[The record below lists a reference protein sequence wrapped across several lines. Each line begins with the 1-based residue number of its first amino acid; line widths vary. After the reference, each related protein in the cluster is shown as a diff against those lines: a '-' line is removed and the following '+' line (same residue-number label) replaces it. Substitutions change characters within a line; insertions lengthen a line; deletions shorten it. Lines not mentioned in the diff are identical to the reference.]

1 MLRLFS
7 ASDIHAS
14 DIVFRKFVNAGNH
27 YKADALFFVGDITGK
42 ALVLVVRKGGPAEEL
57 YEAEFLGIRQTAR
70 GRAELSA
77 LLSKMADRGYY
88 YKVVDEKELDSLAG
102 NEVALRKAM
111 YQEMVARVEGWMRL
125 ATEVL
130 KGTNK
135 RLFMIIGNDDPSSIA
150 DVIASFSNDNI
161 VNMNERVFELDGK
174 CEGFGLPYSNITPW
188 HLPGDIPEEALEGK
202 IGTLIGKLH
211 DPANSIFVTH
221 VPPVNTIIDVAPY
234 LEDLHLKVDMTG
246 VQMSHVGSTAVRAAI
261 EKHQPFM
268 SLHGHIHESKGLA
281 KIGRT
286 QCFNAGS
293 EYEQGILKGALVNI
307 ESNPM
312 KVKSYMF
319 TSG

>member
-1 MLRLFS
+1 MLRIFS

-42 ALVLVVRKGGPAEEL
+42 ALILVVKKGNLAEEV
-57 YEAEFLGIRQTAR
+57 YEAEFLGIKQTAR
-70 GRAELSA
+70 GKAELTA

-88 YKVVDEKELDSLAG
+88 YKIVDERELESLVG
-102 NEVALRKAM
+102 NEPELRKAM
-111 YQEMVARVEGWMRL
+111 YQEMVARVEGWMKL
-125 ATEVL
+125 ATEAL
-130 KGTNK
+130 KGTKK
-135 RLFMIIGNDDPSSIA
+135 RLFMIIGNDDPAAIA
-150 DVIASFSNDNI
+150 DVVASFSNDNI
-161 VNMNERVFELDGK
+161 INMNERVFELDGT

-188 HLPGDIPEEALEGK
+188 HLPGDIPEDELEEK
-202 IGTLIGKLH
+202 IRTLVGKLR

-221 VPPVNTIIDVAPY
+221 VPPVNTIIDAAPY

-246 VQMSHVGSTAVRAAI
+246 VQMAHVGSTAVRAAI

-307 ESNPM
+307 DSNPM
-312 KVKSYMF
+312 RIKSYMF